1 MFQVIFV
8 SPKFYSVF
16 KRVRMY
22 IVGSKTGVDD
32 KLVRDWI
39 WGRIGV
45 YQKVTFWLSK
55 ATPRRASRYSRLS
68 HCKLISLMLT

>member
-32 KLVRDWI
+32 KLVRGWI

-55 ATPRRASRYSRLS
+55 ATPRRAS
-68 HCKLISLMLT
+68 